1 MKISEILGIGKKLED
16 AEKEISKLQEE
27 LAEVRMA
34 FQKSEQENMELKRE
48 LSAWKTAFQEMEREQ
63 DRAITQ
69 EKFAHHV
76 AERIMDF
83 LPSSYE
89 GAVVEVQEKAGKDGD
104 DKFVLFIRRDGH
116 DSGCPMRL
124 DYVYKQYKQGMD
136 IDDLLQDIADA
147 HVDFER
153 NTEVPDII
161 KRMKQEQKS
170 APRKNA
176 RKKST
181 QCRTKRP
188 VMYSNKRGM
197 EL

>member
-48 LSAWKTAFQEMEREQ
+48 LSAWKTAFQKME
-63 DRAITQ
+63 Q
-69 EKFAHHV
+69 EKDGTMTRKKFAHYV
-76 AERIMDF
+76 ADHIKDF
-83 LPSSYE
+83 LPFSYE
-89 GAVVEVQEKAGKDGD
+89 GAVVEVQEKAVKDGD
-104 DKFVLFIRRDGH
+104 NKFMLFIRRDGH

-124 DYVYKQYKQGMD
+124 DFAYEQYEQGAD
-136 IDDLLQDIADA
+136 IDDLVHEIADA

-153 NTEVPDII
+153 NIEVPDMI
-161 KRMKQEQKS
+161 KRMKQEKKS
-170 APRKNA
+170 APGKDA